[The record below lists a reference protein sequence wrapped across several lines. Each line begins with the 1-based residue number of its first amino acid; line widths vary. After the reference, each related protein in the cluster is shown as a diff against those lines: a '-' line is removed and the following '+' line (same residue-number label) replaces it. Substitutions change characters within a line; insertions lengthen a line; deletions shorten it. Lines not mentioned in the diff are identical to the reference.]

1 MKEKYYEKL
10 LNINTIGNQDW
21 KKTSIHNHPYEPTLY
36 IALEELFK
44 NYKLLEN
51 DSVVDFG
58 CGMGRSLFFI
68 NYYFKSNVTGI
79 EVNERYYKEA
89 LYNKINY
96 EKINRKYSDKIN
108 FICTKAQNYKIKDLE
123 NKFYFFNPFSIQI
136 FCKVIDNILKSYEE
150 NPRNMDIIIYYP
162 SQEYLD
168 FLDYKTPFMM
178 YKEILLKDLYYKDDK
193 EKFVIYSLYYY
204 DL

>member
-1 MKEKYYEKL
+1 MKEKYYDKL
-10 LNINTIGNQDW
+10 FNINTIGNQDW
-21 KKTSIHNHPYEPTLY
+21 KITSIHNHPYEPTLY

-44 NYKLLEN
+44 NYQLLEN
-51 DSVVDFG
+51 DYVVDFG
-58 CGMGRSLFFI
+58 CGMGRLLFFI

-96 EKINRKYSDKIN
+96 GKKNKKCLDKIN
-108 FICTKAQNYKIKDLE
+108 FICTKAQNYKIKSLE

-136 FCKVIDNILKSYEE
+136 FSKVIDNILESYEK
-150 NPRNMDIIIYYP
+150 NPRNMDIIMYYP
-162 SQEYLD
+162 SQDYLD

-178 YKEILLKDLYYKDDK
+178 HEEILLKDLYCKDEK
-193 EKFVIYSLYYY
+193 EKFVIYSLHYY
-204 DL
+204 

>member
-44 NYKLLEN
+44 NYQLLEN
-51 DSVVDFG
+51 DYVVDFG
-58 CGMGRSLFFI
+58 CGMGRLLFFI

-79 EVNERYYKEA
+79 EINERYYKEA

-96 EKINRKYSDKIN
+96 EKINSKI
-108 FICTKAQNYKIKDLE
+108 FKQ
-123 NKFYFFNPFSIQI
+123 NKFY
-136 FCKVIDNILKSYEE
+136 
-150 NPRNMDIIIYYP
+150 
-162 SQEYLD
+162 
-168 FLDYKTPFMM
+168 M
-178 YKEILLKDLYYKDDK
+178 Y
-193 EKFVIYSLYYY
+193 
-204 DL
+204 

>member
-44 NYKLLEN
+44 NYQLLEN
-51 DSVVDFG
+51 DYVVDFG
-58 CGMGRSLFFI
+58 CGMGRLLFFI

-96 EKINRKYSDKIN
+96 EKINKKYSDKIN
-108 FICTKAQNYKIKDLE
+108 FIYTKAQNYKIKDLE
-123 NKFYFFNPFSIQI
+123 NKFYFFNPFSIHI
-136 FCKVIDNILKSYEE
+136 FSKVIDNILKSYEE
-150 NPRNMDIIIYYP
+150 NPRNMDIIMYYP

-178 YKEILLKDLYYKDDK
+178 YKEIFLKDLYYKDDK
-193 EKFVIYSLYYY
+193 EKFVIYSLHYY
-204 DL
+204 

>member
-44 NYKLLEN
+44 NYQLLEN
-51 DSVVDFG
+51 DYVVDFG
-58 CGMGRSLFFI
+58 CGMGRLLFFI

-96 EKINRKYSDKIN
+96 EKISRKYSDKIN

-123 NKFYFFNPFSIQI
+123 NKFYFFNPFSIYI
-136 FCKVIDNILKSYEE
+136 FSKVIDNILKSYEE
-150 NPRNMDIIIYYP
+150 NPRNMDIIMYYP

-193 EKFVIYSLYYY
+193 EKFVIYSLHYY
-204 DL
+204 

>member
-44 NYKLLEN
+44 NYQLLEN
-51 DSVVDFG
+51 DHVVDFG
-58 CGMGRSLFFI
+58 CGMGRLLFFI

-96 EKINRKYSDKIN
+96 EKINKKYSDKIN

-136 FCKVIDNILKSYEE
+136 FSKVIDNILKSYEE
-150 NPRNMDIIIYYP
+150 NPRNMDIIMYYP

-178 YKEILLKDLYYKDDK
+178 YKKILLKDLYYKDDK
-193 EKFVIYSLYYY
+193 EKFMIYSLHYY
-204 DL
+204 

>member
-44 NYKLLEN
+44 NYQLLEN
-51 DSVVDFG
+51 DYVVDFG
-58 CGMGRSLFFI
+58 CGMGRLLFFI

-96 EKINRKYSDKIN
+96 EKISKKYSDKIN

-136 FCKVIDNILKSYEE
+136 FSKVIDNILKSYEE
-150 NPRNMDIIIYYP
+150 NPRNMDIIMYYP

-193 EKFVIYSLYYY
+193 EKFLIYSLHYY
-204 DL
+204 

>member
-44 NYKLLEN
+44 NYQLLEN
-51 DSVVDFG
+51 DYVVDFG
-58 CGMGRSLFFI
+58 CGMGRLLFFI

-96 EKINRKYSDKIN
+96 EKINKKYTDKIN

-123 NKFYFFNPFSIQI
+123 NKFYFFNPFSIHI
-136 FCKVIDNILKSYEE
+136 FSKVIDNILKSYEE
-150 NPRNMDIIIYYP
+150 NPRNMDIIMYYP

-193 EKFVIYSLYYY
+193 EKFVIYSLHYY
-204 DL
+204 

>member
-44 NYKLLEN
+44 NYQLLEN
-51 DSVVDFG
+51 DYVVDFG
-58 CGMGRSLFFI
+58 CGMGRLLFFI

-123 NKFYFFNPFSIQI
+123 NKFYFFNPFSIHI
-136 FCKVIDNILKSYEE
+136 FSKVIDNILKSYEE
-150 NPRNMDIIIYYP
+150 NPRNMDIIMYYP

-193 EKFVIYSLYYY
+193 EKFVIYSLHYY
-204 DL
+204 

>member
-44 NYKLLEN
+44 NYQLLEN
-51 DSVVDFG
+51 DYVVDFG
-58 CGMGRSLFFI
+58 CGMGRLLFFI

-96 EKINRKYSDKIN
+96 EKISRKYSDKIN

-123 NKFYFFNPFSIQI
+123 NKFYFFNPFSIHI
-136 FCKVIDNILKSYEE
+136 FSKVIDNILKSYEE
-150 NPRNMDIIIYYP
+150 NPRNMDIIMYYP

-193 EKFVIYSLYYY
+193 EKFVIYSLHYY
-204 DL
+204 

>member
-44 NYKLLEN
+44 NYQLLEN
-51 DSVVDFG
+51 DYVVDFG
-58 CGMGRSLFFI
+58 CGMGRLLFFI

-79 EVNERYYKEA
+79 EINERYYKEA

-96 EKINRKYSDKIN
+96 EKINRKYSNKIN

-136 FCKVIDNILKSYEE
+136 FSKVIDNILKSYEE
-150 NPRNMDIIIYYP
+150 NPRNMDIIMYYP

-193 EKFVIYSLYYY
+193 EKFVIYSLHYY
-204 DL
+204 